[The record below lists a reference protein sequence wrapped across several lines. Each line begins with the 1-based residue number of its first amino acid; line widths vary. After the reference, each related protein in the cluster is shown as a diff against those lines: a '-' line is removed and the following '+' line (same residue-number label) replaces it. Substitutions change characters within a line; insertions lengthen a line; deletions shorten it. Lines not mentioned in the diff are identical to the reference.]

1 MRTIRT
7 AAVIAVAF
15 SALSLPAAGHAENA
29 PRELTRADVEPWLD
43 GFFPYALARDDIAGA
58 AVVVVRGEEI
68 VAQRG
73 YGLADVANGRRVD
86 PEHTLFRTGSVGKL
100 FTWTAVMQQVEAG
113 RLELDRDVNDY
124 LDFRIPPRDGKP
136 VTLRNLMTHTPGFEE
151 AIKRLVTDRPDRLA
165 TPEEYLKAWIPER
178 IFPPGEVPAYSNY
191 GVTLAGYLVE
201 RVSGE
206 SYDEYVERHVFGPL
220 GMTQSTTRQILPE
233 PFRERVSQGYMLGS
247 GPARPFELFGVS
259 PAGGSTTTVADMAR
273 FMIAWLQEGVLEG
286 VRILGAETARQ
297 ALGTRLPIVPP
308 LNGMLLGFFEQG
320 YGGRRIVG
328 HDGDSQYFHSSL
340 NLYPDEG
347 VGVYLV
353 INSTGRDGAAVSLP
367 ASFMSGFADRYFPEP
382 AIESAVGTAAAA
394 AHARQM
400 AGTYMSSRGQVSNF
414 FSVLGFL
421 TQVKVAVD
429 EDGGLL
435 VPALIDAR
443 GEPMKWSE
451 VRPYVWQ
458 QVGGK
463 ERLAARAVGGRI
475 EMFSVDSASPFL
487 VMLPAPWW
495 KSSAIFGPLLVAAIA
510 VILASF
516 LAWPVTALL
525 RRHYGLW
532 PASSG
537 PPGLSYRLSR
547 IAAAGT
553 LATLAGWTAVFAQL
567 DGNLFAFSPALDPW
581 MVLLKVSTAIFC
593 GGGLAVAAW
602 DARRGWSGRSLATR
616 GGSLMLVLAF
626 AILVWLAVVLRLAGF
641 GTNY

>member
-1 MRTIRT
+1 MR
-7 AAVIAVAF
+7 IAVAVL
-15 SALSLPAAGHAENA
+15 ALLAGVTSTQSRAETA
-29 PRELTRADVEPWLD
+29 PHELTRMDLESWLD
-43 GFFPYALARDDIAGA
+43 GYFPYALARDDIAGA
-58 AVVVVRGEEI
+58 AVVVVRGGEI
-68 VAQRG
+68 VALRG
-73 YGLADVANGRRVD
+73 YGLADVATCRRVD
-86 PEHTLFRTGSVGKL
+86 PEVTLFRTGSVGKL

-151 AIKRLVTDRPDRLA
+151 AIKRLVTDRPERLA
-165 TPEEYLKAWIPER
+165 TPEAYLKAWTPER

-206 SYDEYVERHVFGPL
+206 SYDAYVERHIFEPL
-220 GMTQSTTRQILPE
+220 GMARSTTRQILPE
-233 PFRERVSQGYMLGS
+233 AFREHVSQGYMLGS
-247 GPARPFELFGVS
+247 APARPFELFGVS

-273 FMIAWLQEGVLEG
+273 FMIAWLQEGELEG
-286 VRILGAETARQ
+286 ARILTAETARQ
-297 ALGTRLPIVPP
+297 ALGTRHPIVPP

-320 YGGRRIVG
+320 FGGRRIVG

-340 NLYPDEG
+340 NLYPDED

-353 INSTGRDGAAVSLP
+353 INSTGRDGAAAILP
-367 ASFMSGFADRYFPEP
+367 ASFISGFSDRYFPEP
-382 AIESAVGTAAAA
+382 AIESTVGAAAAA

-400 AGTYMSSRGQVSNF
+400 AGTYMSSRGQESNF

-435 VPALIDAR
+435 VPALLDAR
-443 GEPMKWSE
+443 GEPMKWRE

-463 ERLAARAVGGRI
+463 ERLAARVERGRI

-495 KSSAIFGPLLVAAIA
+495 KSTAVFGPLLVAAIA
-510 VILASF
+510 VILASV
-516 LAWPVTALL
+516 LAWPVTAML
-525 RRHYGLW
+525 RRHYRLW
-532 PASSG
+532 PANAG
-537 PPGLSYRLSR
+537 TPGLSHRLSR

-553 LATLAGWTAVFAQL
+553 LAALAGWTALFAQL
-567 DGNLFAFSPALDPW
+567 NGNIFAFSPALDPW
-581 MVLLKVSTAIFC
+581 IALLKVATAILC
-593 GGGLAVAAW
+593 GGGMVVAAW
-602 DARRGWSGRSLATR
+602 DMRRGRSGRNWATRGWSL
-616 GGSLMLVLAF
+616 LLVLAF
-626 AILVWLAVVLRLAGF
+626 VILLWLATVLKLAGF

>member
-1 MRTIRT
+1 MRIA
-7 AAVIAVAF
+7 AAVLALVATAV
-15 SALSLPAAGHAENA
+15 STAGGTDTV
-29 PRELTRADVEPWLD
+29 PRELTRGDLEAWLD
-43 GFFPYALARDDIAGA
+43 GYFPYALARDDIAGA
-58 AVVVVRGEEI
+58 AVAVVRGGEI
-68 VAQRG
+68 VALRG

-86 PEHTLFRTGSVGKL
+86 PEVTLFRTGSVGKL

-206 SYDEYVERHVFGPL
+206 RYDEYVERHVFNPL
-220 GMTQSTTRQILPE
+220 GMTRSTTRQILPE
-233 PFRERVSQGYMLGS
+233 SFREHVSQGYMLGS
-247 GPARPFELFGVS
+247 GPAQPFELFGVS

-273 FMIAWLQEGVLEG
+273 FMIAWLQEGELEG
-286 VRILGAETARQ
+286 ARILRAETARQ
-297 ALGTRLPIVPP
+297 ALGTRHPIVPP

-320 YGGRRIVG
+320 FGGRRIVG

-340 NLYPDEG
+340 NLYPGEG

-353 INSTGRDGAAVSLP
+353 INSTGRDGAAAILP
-367 ASFMSGFADRYFPEP
+367 ASFMSGFSDRYFPEP
-382 AIESAVGTAAAA
+382 AIESTVGAAAAA
-394 AHARQM
+394 AHARRM
-400 AGTYMSSRGQVSNF
+400 AGTYMSSRGQESNF

-429 EDGGLL
+429 EDGGLH
-435 VPALIDAR
+435 VPALLDAG
-443 GEPMKWSE
+443 GEPMKWRE
-451 VRPYVWQ
+451 VQPYVWQ

-463 ERLAARAVGGRI
+463 ERLAARVERGRI
-475 EMFSVDSASPFL
+475 EMFSVDSVSPFL

-495 KSSAIFGPLLVAAIA
+495 KSTAVFGPLLAAAIA
-510 VILASF
+510 VILASL

-525 RRHYGLW
+525 RRHYRLW
-532 PASSG
+532 PANAG
-537 PPGLSYRLSR
+537 MPGLSYRLSR

-553 LATLAGWTAVFAQL
+553 LATLAGWTALFAQL
-567 DGNLFAFSPALDPW
+567 DGNIFAFSPALDPW
-581 MVLLKVSTAIFC
+581 IALLKVSTAILC
-593 GGGLAVAAW
+593 GGGTVVAAW
-602 DARRGWSGRSLATR
+602 DVRRGWSGWSWATR
-616 GGSLMLVLAF
+616 GWSLLLVLAF
-626 AILVWLAVVLRLAGF
+626 VILLWLATVLKLAGF

>member
-1 MRTIRT
+1 MRIA
-7 AAVIAVAF
+7 AAVLALHAAV
-15 SALSLPAAGHAENA
+15 PATQGRAEIA
-29 PRELTRADVEPWLD
+29 PRELTREDVESWLD

-58 AVVVVRGEEI
+58 AVVVVRGGEI
-68 VAQRG
+68 LAQRG

-86 PEHTLFRTGSVGKL
+86 PERTLFRTGSVGKL

-206 SYDEYVERHVFGPL
+206 RYDDYVERHVFDPL
-220 GMTQSTTRQILPE
+220 GMARSTTRQALPE
-233 PFRERVSQGYMLGS
+233 PFREHVSQGYLLGS

-273 FMIAWLQEGVLEG
+273 FMIAWLQEGELEG
-286 VRILGAETARQ
+286 ARILGAETARQ
-297 ALGTRLPIVPP
+297 ALGTRHPVVPP

-320 YGGRRIVG
+320 FGGRRIVG

-353 INSTGRDGAAVSLP
+353 INSTGRDGAAVALP
-367 ASFMSGFADRYFPEP
+367 ASFMSGFSDRYFPEP
-382 AIESAVGTAAAA
+382 AIESAVGAVAAA

-400 AGTYMSSRGQVSNF
+400 AGTYMSSRGQESNV

-421 TQVKVAVD
+421 TQVKVGLD

-435 VPALIDAR
+435 VPALLDAR
-443 GEPMKWSE
+443 GEPMKWRE

-463 ERLAARAVGGRI
+463 ERLAARVAGGRI
-475 EMFSVDSASPFL
+475 ELFSVDSASPFL

-510 VILASF
+510 VVLASF
-516 LAWPVTALL
+516 LAWPLIALL
-525 RRHYGLW
+525 RRHYGHW
-532 PASSG
+532 PANAGS
-537 PPGLSYRLSR
+537 PGLSYRLSR

-553 LATLAGWTAVFAQL
+553 LAVLAGWTALFAQL

-581 MVLLKVSTAIFC
+581 IVLLKVSTAILC
-593 GGGLAVAAW
+593 GGGLAVAGW
-602 DARRGWSGRSLATR
+602 DARRGWSSRGSTTRAWSL
-616 GGSLMLVLAF
+616 LLVLAF
-626 AILVWLAVVLRLAGF
+626 AILLWLAVVLRLAGF

>member
-1 MRTIRT
+1 MRIALAVLALLAAAT
-7 AAVIAVAF
+7 ATQ
-15 SALSLPAAGHAENA
+15 GRAEIA
-29 PRELTRADVEPWLD
+29 PRELTREDLESWLD
-43 GFFPYALARDDIAGA
+43 GYFPYALARDDIAGA
-58 AVVVVRGEEI
+58 AVVVVRAGEI
-68 VAQRG
+68 VALRG

-86 PEHTLFRTGSVGKL
+86 PERTLFRTGSVGKL

-165 TPEEYLKAWIPER
+165 KPDEYLKGWIPER

-206 SYDEYVERHVFGPL
+206 RYDEYVERHVFSPL
-220 GMTQSTTRQILPE
+220 GMNQSTTRQILPDS
-233 PFRERVSQGYMLGS
+233 FREHVSQGYMLGS
-247 GPARPFELFGVS
+247 GPAQAFELFGVS
-259 PAGGSTTTVADMAR
+259 PAGGATTTVTDMAR
-273 FMIAWLQEGVLEG
+273 FMIAWLQEGELQG
-286 VRILGAETARQ
+286 ARILETETARR

-320 YGGRRIVG
+320 FGGRRIVG
-328 HDGDSQYFHSSL
+328 HDGDSQYFHSTL

-353 INSTGRDGAAVSLP
+353 INSTGRDGAAAALP
-367 ASFMSGFADRYFPEP
+367 ASFMSGFSDRYFPEP
-382 AIESAVGTAAAA
+382 AIDSAVGAAAAA

-400 AGTYMSSRGQVSNF
+400 AGTYMSSRGQESNF

-435 VPALIDAR
+435 VPALLDAR
-443 GEPMKWSE
+443 GEPMKWRE

-463 ERLAARAVGGRI
+463 ERLAARVEGGRI

-495 KSSAIFGPLLVAAIA
+495 KSTAIFGPLLVAAIA
-510 VILASF
+510 VILASL
-516 LAWPVTALL
+516 LAWPVSAIL

-532 PASSG
+532 PANAGPSG
-537 PPGLSYRLSR
+537 FYYRLSR
-547 IAAAGT
+547 IAAAGA
-553 LATLAGWTAVFAQL
+553 LATLAGWTALFAQL
-567 DGNLFAFSPALDPW
+567 NGNIFAFSPALDPW
-581 MVLLKVSTAIFC
+581 IALLKLSTAILC
-593 GGGLAVAAW
+593 GGGLVVAGW
-602 DARRGWSGRSLATR
+602 DVRRGWSGRSWATR
-616 GGSLMLVLAF
+616 GWSLLLVLAF
-626 AILVWLAVVLRLAGF
+626 VILLWLAYVLKLAGF

>member
-1 MRTIRT
+1 MR
-7 AAVIAVAF
+7 IAVAVL
-15 SALSLPAAGHAENA
+15 ALLATVPVTQGRAEIA
-29 PRELTRADVEPWLD
+29 PRVLTQADVESWLD

-58 AVVVVRGEEI
+58 AVVVVRDGEI

-86 PEHTLFRTGSVGKL
+86 PERTLFRTGSVGKL

-136 VTLRNLMTHTPGFEE
+136 VTVRNLMTHTPGFEE
-151 AIKRLVTDRPDRLA
+151 AIKRLVTDRPERLA
-165 TPEEYLKAWIPER
+165 SPEAYLKAWIPER

-206 SYDEYVERHVFGPL
+206 RYEDYVERHVFDPL
-220 GMTQSTTRQILPE
+220 GMTRSTTRQVLPE
-233 PFRERVSQGYMLGS
+233 PFREHVSQGYLLGS
-247 GPARPFELFGVS
+247 GPAQPFELFGVS

-273 FMIAWLQEGVLEG
+273 FMIAWLEEGQLEG
-286 VRILGAETARQ
+286 ARILSAETARQ
-297 ALGTRLPIVPP
+297 ALGTRHPVVPP
-308 LNGMLLGFFEQG
+308 LNAMLLGFFEQG

-328 HDGDSQYFHSSL
+328 HDGDSQYFHSAL

-347 VGVYLV
+347 VGVYMV
-353 INSTGRDGAAVSLP
+353 INSTGRDGAAAALP

-382 AIESAVGTAAAA
+382 AIESAVGAAAAA

-400 AGTYMSSRGQVSNF
+400 AGMYMSSRGQESNF

-421 TQVKVAVD
+421 TQVKVALD

-435 VPALIDAR
+435 VPALVDAR
-443 GEPMKWSE
+443 GEPMKWRE

-463 ERLAARAVGGRI
+463 ERLAARVEGGRI
-475 EMFSVDSASPFL
+475 GMFSVDSVSPFL

-510 VILASF
+510 VILMSF
-516 LAWPVTALL
+516 LAWPLTALL

-532 PASSG
+532 PVNAG
-537 PPGLSYRLSR
+537 TPGLSYRLSR
-547 IAAAGT
+547 LAAAGT
-553 LATLAGWTAVFAQL
+553 LAVLAGWTALFAQL

-581 MVLLKVSTAIFC
+581 IVLLKVSTAILS

-602 DARRGWSGRSLATR
+602 DARRGWKSRSIATR
-616 GGSLMLVLAF
+616 AWSLLLVLAF
-626 AILVWLAVVLRLAGF
+626 AILLWLAVVLKLAGF

>member
-1 MRTIRT
+1 MRT
-7 AAVIAVAF
+7 AAAVL
-15 SALSLPAAGHAENA
+15 ALLAAVTATQGRAVTA
-29 PRELTRADVEPWLD
+29 PREMTREDLESWLD
-43 GFFPYALARDDIAGA
+43 GYFPYALARDDIAGA
-58 AVVVVRGEEI
+58 AVVVVRGGEI
-68 VAQRG
+68 VALRG

-86 PEHTLFRTGSVGKL
+86 PERTLFRTGSVGKL

-178 IFPPGEVPAYSNY
+178 IYSPGEVPAYSNY

-201 RVSGE
+201 RASGE
-206 SYDEYVERHVFGPL
+206 RYDEYVERHVFKPL
-220 GMTQSTTRQILPE
+220 GMTRSTTRQVLPE
-233 PFRERVSQGYMLGS
+233 SFREHASQGYMLGS
-247 GPARPFELFGVS
+247 APARPFELFGVS

-273 FMIAWLQEGVLEG
+273 FMTAWLQEGELEG
-286 VRILGAETARQ
+286 TRILRAETARQ
-297 ALGTRLPIVPP
+297 ALGTRHPIVPP

-320 YGGRRIVG
+320 FGGRRIVG
-328 HDGDSQYFHSSL
+328 HGGDSQYFHSSL

-353 INSTGRDGAAVSLP
+353 VNSTGRDGAAVTLR
-367 ASFMSGFADRYFPEP
+367 ASFMSGFSDRYFPEP
-382 AIESAVGTAAAA
+382 AIESTVGAAAAA

-400 AGTYMSSRGQVSNF
+400 AGTYMSSRGQESNF

-435 VPALIDAR
+435 IPALLDAR
-443 GEPMKWSE
+443 GEPMKWRE

-458 QVGGK
+458 QLGGK
-463 ERLAARAVGGRI
+463 ERLAARVEGGRI
-475 EMFSVDSASPFL
+475 EMFSVDSVSPFL

-495 KSSAIFGPLLVAAIA
+495 KSAAIFGPLLVAAIA
-510 VILASF
+510 VILASL
-516 LAWPVTALL
+516 LAWPVTAML
-525 RRHYGLW
+525 RRHYGVW
-532 PASSG
+532 PANAG
-537 PPGLSYRLSR
+537 TPGLSYRLSR
-547 IAAAGT
+547 IAAAGA
-553 LATLAGWTAVFAQL
+553 LATLAGWIALFAQL
-567 DGNLFAFSPALDPW
+567 DGNMFAFSPALDPW
-581 MVLLKVSTAIFC
+581 IALLKVSTAILC
-593 GGGLAVAAW
+593 GGGIVVAAW
-602 DARRGWSGRSLATR
+602 DARRGWSGRSRAIR
-616 GGSLMLVLAF
+616 GWSLLLVLAF
-626 AILVWLAVVLRLAGF
+626 VILLWLATVLKVAGF